1 LGGEQLVWTHYREE
15 FERKNGVK
23 GTNQER
29 RRFLLQSTLTN
40 SCLEQGIQVRGVA
53 CLSFVLVIGLLHC
66 ALYYN
71 TITVLFYALLHWS
84 FWIFPETAWR
94 FIPYRQATHQFAV
107 LFLFWYEPPGGDEF
121 LPGGATLLHLI

>member
-1 LGGEQLVWTHYREE
+1 MGVGWRTSGLDALQRGI
-15 FERKNGVK
+15 ERKNGVK

-53 CLSFVLVIGLLHC
+53 CLSCVLVIELLHY

-71 TITVLFYALLHWS
+71 TIAY
-84 FWIFPETAWR
+84 
-94 FIPYRQATHQFAV
+94 
-107 LFLFWYEPPGGDEF
+107 
-121 LPGGATLLHLI
+121 